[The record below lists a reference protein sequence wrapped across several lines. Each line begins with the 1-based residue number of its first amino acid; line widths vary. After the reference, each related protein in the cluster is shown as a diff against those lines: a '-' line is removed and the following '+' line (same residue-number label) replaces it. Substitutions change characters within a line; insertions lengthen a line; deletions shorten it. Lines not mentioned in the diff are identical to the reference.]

1 MSQKI
6 LSGVFAVMLASGASF
21 AQSVSPG
28 NVQLAASAG
37 VEPGV
42 YTTAQMIQ
50 IIEARRE
57 GDARQLAFLLSQSS
71 PVATR
76 TDFTATV
83 TSAAPEGLSVV
94 EQIQLQEA
102 RREHDNTSQ
111 TFILTGTNRRA
122 PLGASVVTPGE
133 AQLAA
138 LIGVDPADYTLA
150 ELVAMQPATTDP

>member
-6 LSGVFAVMLASGASF
+6 LSGVLAVVLASGASF

-28 NVQLAASAG
+28 NAQLAASAG

-57 GDARQLAFLLSQSS
+57 GDTRQLAFLLAQSS

-76 TDFTATV
+76 TDFTATI
-83 TSAAPEGLSVV
+83 TSGAPEGLSVV

-102 RREHDNTSQ
+102 RRENDRTAE
-111 TFILTGTNRRA
+111 TFILTGTNRRS
-122 PLGASVVTPGE
+122 PLDASAVTPGE

-138 LIGVDPADYTLA
+138 LIGVDPGDYTLA
-150 ELVAMQPATTDP
+150 ELIAMQPAITDP

>member
-6 LSGVFAVMLASGASF
+6 LSGVFAVLLASGAAF
-21 AQSVSPG
+21 AQSVSSAD
-28 NVQLAASAG
+28 VQLAASAG

-57 GDARQLAFLLSQSS
+57 GDATHLAFLLSQSS

-76 TDFTATV
+76 SDFTAV
-83 TSAAPEGLSVV
+83 ITSEAPDGLSAV

-102 RREHDNTSQ
+102 RREHERTTE
-111 TFILTGTNRRA
+111 TFILTGTNRQSA
-122 PLGASVVTPGE
+122 KSASVVTPGE

-150 ELVAMQPATTDP
+150 ELVAMQPTDENP

>member
-6 LSGVFAVMLASGASF
+6 LSGVLAVVLASGAAF
-21 AQSVSPG
+21 AQSVSPAD
-28 NVQLAASAG
+28 VQLAASAG

-50 IIEARRE
+50 IIEARHD
-57 GDARQLAFLLSQSS
+57 GDAAQLAFLLSQSS
-71 PVATR
+71 SVATR
-76 TDFTATV
+76 ADFRVEIA
-83 TSAAPEGLSVV
+83 SAAPEGLSAV

-102 RREHDNTSQ
+102 RREDDHNTE
-111 TFILTGTNRRA
+111 TFILTGTDRRSA
-122 PLGASVVTPGE
+122 NAASVVTRGE

-150 ELVAMQPATTDP
+150 ELVAMQPATTDD